1 MLYAKME
8 ERAMR
13 FMRLHWFDV
22 GLALAAVIGAVLL
35 VIPLDRLSLIL
46 WLHLIALFIHQAEEY
61 RYPGYFPGMLN
72 TTLYTSTKPDR
83 YPLNTN
89 TALLVNVG
97 VGWLMYVLA
106 AVLGEMALWL
116 AIATMLVSAGNLV
129 AHTVLFNLKGKT
141 LYNPGM
147 LTALLLFLPIVVSF
161 CSLIIQGQLA
171 GALDWVLGLVLG
183 AALNYVG
190 ILKLIDWLKDEHT
203 TYIFP
208 QRFL

>member
-1 MLYAKME
+1 MH
-8 ERAMR
+8 

-22 GLALAAVIGAVLL
+22 GLALAAVVGAVLL
-35 VIPLDRLSLIL
+35 IIPLDRLSLIL
-46 WLHLIALFIHQAEEY
+46 WLQLIALFIHQAEEY

-72 TTLYTSTKPDR
+72 TTLYMSTKPDR

-97 VGWLMYVLA
+97 VGWLVYVLA

-129 AHTVLFNLKGKT
+129 AHTVLFNLKGRT

-161 CSLIIQGQLA
+161 GWLVIQGQLA
-171 GALDWVLGLVLG
+171 SALDWVLGLVLG

-190 ILKLIDWLKDEHT
+190 VLKLIDWLKDEHT

-208 QRFL
+208 QRFLRASE

>member
-1 MLYAKME
+1 MH
-8 ERAMR
+8 

-22 GLALAAVIGAVLL
+22 GLALAAVVGGVLP
-35 VIPLDRLSLIL
+35 VIPVDRLLFVL

-72 TTLYTSTKPDR
+72 TTLYASTKPDR

-89 TALLVNVG
+89 TALLVNVA
-97 VGWLMYVLA
+97 VGWLVYILA
-106 AVLGEMALWL
+106 AVLGETALWL
-116 AIATMLVSAGNLV
+116 VIATMLVSAGNVV

-147 LTALLLFLPIVVSF
+147 LTALLLFLPIVVYC

-171 GALDWVLGLVLG
+171 SALDWILGLALG
-183 AALNYVG
+183 IILNYVG

-203 TYIFP
+203 TYIFS
-208 QRFL
+208 QRFLRAIE